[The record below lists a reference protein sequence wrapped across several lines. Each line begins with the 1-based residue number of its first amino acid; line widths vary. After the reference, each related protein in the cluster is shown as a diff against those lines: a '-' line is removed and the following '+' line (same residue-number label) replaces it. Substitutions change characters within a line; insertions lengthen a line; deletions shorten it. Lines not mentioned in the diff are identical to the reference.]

1 MKQTLKEL
9 KRETDNN
16 TVIVGDFNI
25 HFQQWIDQPER
36 SPTKKVFNYNAI
48 DELSLGNI
56 YRTPYPTKAE

>member
-16 TVIVGDFNI
+16 TVIVGDFNT
-25 HFQQWIDQPER
+25 HFQQWIDQPEQC
-36 SPTKKVFNYNAI
+36 PIKKVLNYNTI
-48 DELSLGNI
+48 GELSLGNI